1 MTTKNF
7 ALSNSLLNFVKVNGK
22 SLAERV
28 MGFNNWI
35 EARRATE
42 VWPYSRVLLEPAL
55 HSTVIADEFGAKAVA
70 GINFA
75 SQDYLGL
82 ASRRELREA
91 AHAAIDEFGVHS
103 AGSPALCGRTQRLME
118 LEDKFAALL
127 GYEACIIYPTG
138 WAAGFGVVTGLVR
151 EADTIL
157 IDALCH
163 NCLHEGAKHATGKL
177 RKFAHN
183 DVEQLEQMLKEERT
197 TNAEGAVFIVIESLY
212 SMDSDSPD
220 LNAILALARRYE
232 AIVILDVAHDF
243 GAMGKRG
250 LGLLETLPENDW
262 HEHMVVMGSF
272 SKTFGANGGFVA
284 CSEAVR
290 TYLRYYSSTN
300 TFSNAM
306 SPILTGIVYRAFDMV
321 FSSEGAALRQRLA
334 GNVNALRTAMQ
345 TQGLTVAG
353 APSPIVPV
361 FTGSKANDEA
371 VARMTSSYLIRNGLH
386 ANLVEFPA
394 VPRGKARFRF
404 QVMAT
409 HDQLD
414 IQSAA
419 EIMAASRMAALE
431 ELQVATESPVAV

>member
-1 MTTKNF
+1 M
-7 ALSNSLLNFVKVNGK
+7 
-22 SLAERV
+22 
-28 MGFNNWI
+28 
-35 EARRATE
+35 
-42 VWPYSRVLLEPAL
+42 LLEPAL
-55 HSTVIADEFGAKAVA
+55 HSTVIADEFGVKAVA

-82 ASRRELREA
+82 ASRSELREA

-103 AGSPALCGRTQRLME
+103 AGSPALCGRTKRLVE
-118 LEDKFAALL
+118 LEDKFATLL

-163 NCLHEGAKHATGKL
+163 NCLQEGAKHATSKL

-183 DVEQLEQMLKEERT
+183 DVEQLEQMLREERM
-197 TNAEGAVFIVIESLY
+197 TNAEGAVFIVVESLY

-220 LNAILALARRYE
+220 LNATLALARRYE

-250 LGLLETLPENDW
+250 LGLLETLSENDW
-262 HEHMVVMGSF
+262 REHMVIMGSF

-284 CSEAVR
+284 CSDAVH

-300 TFSNAM
+300 IFSNAM

-371 VARMTSSYLIRNGLH
+371 VARLTSSYLIRNGLH

-409 HDQLD
+409 HDQSD
-414 IQSAA
+414 IQRAA
-419 EIMAASRMAALE
+419 EIMAASRMAVLE